1 MTDLWS
7 LGITFYEL
15 LTGRNPFDDA
25 TSYFDLETKIKER
38 EIDFS
43 HVMPIEARECLI
55 KLLNKNPLK
64 RPQLSEILQS
74 EWVTKKG

>member
-25 TSYFDLETKIKER
+25 NSYFDLEKNITER

-43 HVMPIEARECLI
+43 HVMPI
-55 KLLNKNPLK
+55 
-64 RPQLSEILQS
+64 
-74 EWVTKKG
+74 